1 MKQLLTLSI
10 QKRWLML
17 ALFLLLGFFGYYSW
31 TRLSVEAYPDI
42 ADVTSQIV
50 TQVPGLAAEEVEQQ
64 ITIPLERSLNG
75 LPGMHVMRSKSTFGL
90 SIITMV
96 FEDGVD
102 DYWARQRIQERLSE
116 VTLPYG
122 AQPGLD
128 PLTSP
133 IGEVYRY
140 IIESDNH
147 SLRELTDLQNFVII
161 PRIKQVSG
169 IADVTNFGGI
179 TTQFQVELDPH
190 KLEQYGLSLSEV
202 TETISKNNV
211 SAGGSMLPRGDLS
224 YVIRGIGLVKDLND
238 LGKIVVKTEN
248 GVPVFLNDVGT
259 LKYGNLE
266 RKGILGYTDTKRN
279 YSESVE
285 GIVLLLRGQNPSQVL
300 EGVHQAV
307 DELNNE
313 TLPPGVRIH
322 PFLDRTD
329 LVKTTLNTV
338 SHTLTEGI
346 VLVIIVLIV
355 FLGSWRGALLVAITI
370 PLSLLFAFIL
380 MHFTN
385 IPANLLSLGAIDF
398 GIIVDGAIVM
408 LETILKKRED
418 NPEEELEEKSITK
431 RVIEVAKPIFFST
444 IIIITAYLPLFA
456 FERVEKKLFT
466 PMAFTV
472 GYALLGALA
481 VALLLIPG
489 LAYVIYRRPQKIY
502 HNKWLEKISNA
513 YGKRIEKI
521 MQAPK
526 KVILP
531 VSAVLLTAG
540 ILSYTVGKDFLPEL
554 DEGSIWL
561 QVQLPPGISLAK
573 AKEMSD
579 TLRARTLKHSEVTYM
594 MVQAGRNDDG
604 TDPWTA
610 SHFEV
615 SVGIKP
621 YKEWP
626 SGKTKA
632 DLIKELAADYKDMP
646 GFTVG
651 FSQPMIDGVMDKIS
665 GAHSELVV
673 KVYGD
678 DFKET
683 RRIAENILST
693 LDKIP
698 GSADLA
704 IDQEP
709 PLPQLQIVA
718 DRDKIAQY
726 GLNVSDVADLIEV
739 ALGGKAISQI
749 FIGNKVYD
757 ISCRYT
763 EDSRDTP
770 DKIGNLM
777 LTSASGA
784 KIPLSQVAEVKL
796 STGESTITR
805 EMNKRHLTVKLNL
818 RGRDL
823 SSFLKEAQAKIEKD
837 IKYDHEK
844 YQIKWGG
851 QFENQNRAYSRLA
864 FIVPLALAIMFLLL
878 YGAFGD
884 FKQALVLMSIVPL
897 ALFGG
902 MLALNVR
909 GMSLNVSSV
918 VGFIA
923 LFGVAIQNGVI
934 MISHINDLRK
944 KGHDLKFSVIKGA
957 RDRFRPVL
965 MTATVAVIGLF
976 PASMATGIGSDV
988 QRPLAT
994 VIVYGL
1000 MFSTILTLYVLP
1012 AIYYMA
1018 ERRFEKQNLKSD
1030 ETPA

>member
-1 MKQLLTLSI
+1 MKKLLTISI

-31 TRLSVEAYPDI
+31 TRLSIEAYPDI
-42 ADVTSQIV
+42 ADVTSQVV

-90 SIITMV
+90 SIITIV
-96 FEDGVD
+96 FDDGID
-102 DYWARQRIQERLSE
+102 DYWARQRIQERLTDVE
-116 VTLPYG
+116 LPYG

-140 IIESDNH
+140 IIESNNH
-147 SLRELTDLQNFVII
+147 SLRELTDLQKFVII

-179 TTQFQVELDPH
+179 TTQFQIELDPH
-190 KLEQYGLSLSEV
+190 KLEQYSLSLSEV

-211 SAGGSMLPRGDLS
+211 SAGGSMLPRGNLA
-224 YVIRGIGLVKDLND
+224 YVIRGIGLVKDLDD
-238 LGKIVVKTEN
+238 LGKIVVKTQN

-266 RKGILGYTDTKRN
+266 RKGILGYTDRKRN

-300 EGVHQAV
+300 EGVHEAIE
-307 DELNNE
+307 ELNNE
-313 TLPPGVRIH
+313 TLPPGVKIH

-329 LVKTTLNTV
+329 LVKTTLTTV

-370 PLSLLFAFIL
+370 PLSLLIAFIL
-380 MHFTN
+380 MQFTN

-408 LETILKKRED
+408 LETILKKREE
-418 NPEEELEEKSITK
+418 NSEETLEEKTITQ

-481 VALLLIPG
+481 VALILIPG
-489 LAYVIYRRPQKIY
+489 LAYVIYRKPQKIY
-502 HNKWLEKISNA
+502 HNKWLEKISTA
-513 YGKRIEKI
+513 YGKSIEKI
-521 MQAPK
+521 MQTPK
-526 KVILP
+526 RVIIPIMIVL
-531 VSAVLLTAG
+531 VSAG
-540 ILSYTVGKDFLPEL
+540 ILSYHVGKDFLPEL

-573 AKEMSD
+573 SKEMSD
-579 TLRARTLKHSEVTYM
+579 TLRARTLKHPEITYM

-621 YKEWP
+621 YSEWP
-626 SGKTKA
+626 AGKTKA

-673 KVYGD
+673 KVYGE

-683 RRIAENILST
+683 RRIADNVLST
-693 LDKIP
+693 LNKIP

-709 PLPQLQIVA
+709 PLPQLQIIA
-718 DRDKIAQY
+718 NRDKIAQY
-726 GLNVSDVADLIEV
+726 GLNVADVADLIEV

-818 RGRDL
+818 RGTDL
-823 SSFLKEAQAKIEKD
+823 SSFLKNAQDKIEKE

-884 FKQALVLMSIVPL
+884 FRQALVLMSIVPL

-902 MLALNVR
+902 MLALNIR
-909 GMSLNVSSV
+909 GMSLNVSSA

-944 KGHDLKFSVIKGA
+944 KGYELKQAAIKGA
-957 RDRFRPVL
+957 KDRFRPVL

-976 PASMATGIGSDV
+976 PASLATGIGSDV

-1000 MFSTILTLYVLP
+1000 MFSTILTLFVLP
-1012 AIYYMA
+1012 AIYFMA
-1018 ERRFEKQNLKSD
+1018 EHRNEKQNLESD
-1030 ETPA
+1030 EN

>member
-1 MKQLLTLSI
+1 MKKLLTISI

-31 TRLSVEAYPDI
+31 TRLSIEAYPDI
-42 ADVTSQIV
+42 ADVTSQVV

-96 FEDGVD
+96 FDDGID
-102 DYWARQRIQERLSE
+102 DYWARQRIQERLTD
-116 VTLPYG
+116 VDLPYG

-140 IIESDNH
+140 IIESNNH
-147 SLRELTDLQNFVII
+147 NLRELTDLQKFVII

-179 TTQFQVELDPH
+179 TTQFQIELDPH

-211 SAGGSMLPRGDLS
+211 SAGGSMLPRGNLA

-238 LGKIVVKTEN
+238 LGKIVVKTQN
-248 GVPVFLNDVGT
+248 GVPVFLNDIGT

-266 RKGILGYTDTKRN
+266 RKGVLGYTDRKRN

-300 EGVHQAV
+300 DGVHEAIE
-307 DELNNE
+307 ELNNE
-313 TLPPGVRIH
+313 TLPPGVKIH

-329 LVKTTLNTV
+329 LVKTTLTTV

-346 VLVIIVLIV
+346 VLVIIVLII

-408 LETILKKRED
+408 LETILKKREE
-418 NPEEELEEKSITK
+418 NSEERLEEKTITQ

-489 LAYVIYRRPQKIY
+489 LAYVIYRKPQKIY
-502 HNKWLEKISNA
+502 HNKWLEKIAAA
-513 YGKRIEKI
+513 YGKKIEKI
-521 MQAPK
+521 LQAPK
-526 KVILP
+526 RVIIPIVIVL
-531 VSAVLLTAG
+531 VSSG

-573 AKEMSD
+573 SKEMSD
-579 TLRARTLKHSEVTYM
+579 TLRARTLKHPEITYM
-594 MVQAGRNDDG
+594 MIQAGRNDDG

-615 SVGIKP
+615 SIGIKP
-621 YKEWP
+621 YSEWP
-626 SGKTKA
+626 AGKTKA
-632 DLIKELAADYKDMP
+632 DLIKELAADYKNMP

-673 KVYGD
+673 KVYGE

-693 LDKIP
+693 LNTIP

-709 PLPQLQIVA
+709 PLPQLQIIA

-726 GLNVSDVADLIEV
+726 GLNVADVADLIEV

-763 EDSRDTP
+763 EESRDTP

-818 RGRDL
+818 RGTDL
-823 SSFLKEAQAKIEKD
+823 SSFLKKAQDKIEKD

-844 YQIKWGG
+844 YQVKWGG

-902 MLALNVR
+902 MLALNIR
-909 GMSLNVSSV
+909 GMSLNVSSA

-944 KGHDLKFSVIKGA
+944 KGYELKQAAIKGA
-957 RDRFRPVL
+957 KDRFRPVL

-976 PASMATGIGSDV
+976 PASLATGIGSDV

-1000 MFSTILTLYVLP
+1000 MFSTILTLFVLP
-1012 AIYYMA
+1012 AIYFMA
-1018 ERRFEKQNLKSD
+1018 ERRNEKQNLESD
-1030 ETPA
+1030 EN

>member
-1 MKQLLTLSI
+1 MKKLLTISI

-31 TRLSVEAYPDI
+31 TRLSIEAYPDI
-42 ADVTSQIV
+42 ADVTSQVV

-90 SIITMV
+90 SIITIV
-96 FEDGVD
+96 FDDGID
-102 DYWARQRIQERLSE
+102 DYWARQRIQERLTDVE
-116 VTLPYG
+116 LPYG

-140 IIESDNH
+140 IIESNNH
-147 SLRELTDLQNFVII
+147 SLRELTDLQKFVII

-179 TTQFQVELDPH
+179 TTQFQIELDPH
-190 KLEQYGLSLSEV
+190 KLEQYSLSLSEV

-211 SAGGSMLPRGDLS
+211 SAGGSMLPRGNLA
-224 YVIRGIGLVKDLND
+224 YVIRGIGLVKDLDD
-238 LGKIVVKTEN
+238 LGKIVVKTQN

-266 RKGILGYTDTKRN
+266 RKGILGYTDRKRN

-300 EGVHQAV
+300 EGVHEAIE
-307 DELNNE
+307 ELNNE
-313 TLPPGVRIH
+313 TLPPGVKIH

-329 LVKTTLNTV
+329 LVKTTLTTV

-370 PLSLLFAFIL
+370 PLSLLIAFIL
-380 MHFTN
+380 MQFTD

-408 LETILKKRED
+408 LETILKKREE
-418 NPEEELEEKSITK
+418 NSEETLEEKTITQ

-481 VALLLIPG
+481 VALILIPG
-489 LAYVIYRRPQKIY
+489 LAYVIYRKPQKIY
-502 HNKWLEKISNA
+502 HNKWLEKISTA
-513 YGKRIEKI
+513 YGKSIEKI
-521 MQAPK
+521 MQTPK
-526 KVILP
+526 RVIIPIMIVL
-531 VSAVLLTAG
+531 VSAG
-540 ILSYTVGKDFLPEL
+540 ILSYHVGKDFLPEL

-573 AKEMSD
+573 SKEMSD
-579 TLRARTLKHSEVTYM
+579 TLRARTLKHPEITYM

-621 YKEWP
+621 YSEWP
-626 SGKTKA
+626 AGKTKA

-673 KVYGD
+673 KVYGE

-683 RRIAENILST
+683 RRTADNVLST
-693 LDKIP
+693 LNKIP

-709 PLPQLQIVA
+709 PLPQLQIIA
-718 DRDKIAQY
+718 NRDKIAQY
-726 GLNVSDVADLIEV
+726 GLNVADVADLIEV

-818 RGRDL
+818 RGTDL
-823 SSFLKEAQAKIEKD
+823 SSFLKNAQDKIEKE

-884 FKQALVLMSIVPL
+884 FRQALVLMSIVPL

-902 MLALNVR
+902 MLALNIR
-909 GMSLNVSSV
+909 GMSLNVSSA

-944 KGHDLKFSVIKGA
+944 KGYELKQAAIKGA
-957 RDRFRPVL
+957 KDRFRPVL

-976 PASMATGIGSDV
+976 PASLATGIGSDV

-1000 MFSTILTLYVLP
+1000 MFSTILTLFVLP
-1012 AIYYMA
+1012 AIYFMA
-1018 ERRFEKQNLKSD
+1018 EHRNEKQNLESD
-1030 ETPA
+1030 EN

>member
-1 MKQLLTLSI
+1 
-10 QKRWLML
+10 ML

-31 TRLSVEAYPDI
+31 TKLSVEAYPDI
-42 ADVTSQIV
+42 ADVTSQVV

-64 ITIPLERSLNG
+64 ITIPLERALNG

-90 SIITMV
+90 SMITMV
-96 FEDGVD
+96 FDDGID
-102 DYWARQRIQERLSE
+102 DYWARQRIQERLTD

-140 IIESDNH
+140 IIESNNH
-147 SLRELTDLQNFVII
+147 SLRELTDLQKFVII

-211 SAGGSMLPRGDLS
+211 SAGGSMLPRGNLA
-224 YVIRGIGLVKDLND
+224 YVIRGIGLVKDLTD

-266 RKGILGYTDTKRN
+266 RKGILGYTDRKRN
-279 YSESVE
+279 YPESVE
-285 GIVLLLRGQNPSQVL
+285 GIVLLLRGQNPSEVL
-300 EGVHQAV
+300 EGVHQAI

-313 TLPPGVRIH
+313 TLPPGVKIH

-329 LVKTTLNTV
+329 LVSTTLHTV

-408 LETILKKRED
+408 LETILKKREE
-418 NPEEELEEKSITK
+418 NPEESLEEKTITQ

-489 LAYVIYRRPQKIY
+489 LAYVIYRKPQKIY
-502 HNKWLEKISNA
+502 HNKWLEKISEA

-521 MQAPK
+521 MQTPK
-526 KVILP
+526 KVMIP
-531 VSAVLLTAG
+531 VTIVLLSAG
-540 ILSYTVGKDFLPEL
+540 VLSYTVGKDFLPEL

-579 TLRARTLKHSEVTYM
+579 TLRARTLKHSEITYM

-621 YKEWP
+621 YDQWP

-632 DLIKELAADYKDMP
+632 DLIKELAADYKEMP

-673 KVYGD
+673 KVYGE

-683 RRIAENILST
+683 RRIAENVLST
-693 LDKIP
+693 LNKIQ

-709 PLPQLQIVA
+709 PLPQLQIIA

-726 GLNVSDVADLIEV
+726 GLNVADVADLIEV

-818 RGRDL
+818 RGTDL
-823 SSFLKEAQAKIEKD
+823 SSFLKKAQDKIETD

-902 MLALNVR
+902 MLALNIR
-909 GMSLNVSSV
+909 GMSLNVSSA

-944 KGHDLKFSVIKGA
+944 KGYELKLAVTKGA

-976 PASMATGIGSDV
+976 PASLATGIGSDV

-1000 MFSTILTLYVLP
+1000 MFSTILTLFVLP
-1012 AIYYMA
+1012 AIYFMA
-1018 ERRFEKQNLKSD
+1018 ERRNEKQNLESD
-1030 ETPA
+1030 EALTY

>member
-1 MKQLLTLSI
+1 MKKLLTISI

-31 TRLSVEAYPDI
+31 TRLSIEAYPDI
-42 ADVTSQIV
+42 ADVTSQVV

-90 SIITMV
+90 SIITIV
-96 FEDGVD
+96 FDDGID
-102 DYWARQRIQERLSE
+102 DYWARQRIQERLTDVE
-116 VTLPYG
+116 LPYG

-140 IIESDNH
+140 IIESNNH
-147 SLRELTDLQNFVII
+147 SLRELTDLQKFVII

-179 TTQFQVELDPH
+179 TTQFQIELDPH

-211 SAGGSMLPRGDLS
+211 SAGGSMLPRGNLA
-224 YVIRGIGLVKDLND
+224 YVIRGIGLVKDLDD
-238 LGKIVVKTEN
+238 LGKIVVKTQN
-248 GVPVFLNDVGT
+248 GVPVFLNDVGI

-266 RKGILGYTDTKRN
+266 RKGILGYTDRNRN

-300 EGVHQAV
+300 EGVHEAIE
-307 DELNNE
+307 ELNNE
-313 TLPPGVRIH
+313 TLPPGVKIH

-329 LVKTTLNTV
+329 LVKTTLTTV

-370 PLSLLFAFIL
+370 PLSLLIAFIL
-380 MHFTN
+380 MQFTD

-408 LETILKKRED
+408 LETILKKREE
-418 NPEEELEEKSITK
+418 NSEETLEEKTITQ

-489 LAYVIYRRPQKIY
+489 LAYVIYRKPQKIY
-502 HNKWLEKISNA
+502 HNKWLEKLSTA
-513 YGKRIEKI
+513 YGKSIEKI
-521 MQAPK
+521 MQTPK
-526 KVILP
+526 KVIIPIMIVL
-531 VSAVLLTAG
+531 VSAG
-540 ILSYTVGKDFLPEL
+540 ILSWHVGKDFLPEL

-573 AKEMSD
+573 SKEMSD
-579 TLRARTLKHSEVTYM
+579 TLRARTLKHPEITYM

-621 YKEWP
+621 YSEWP
-626 SGKTKA
+626 AGKTKA

-673 KVYGD
+673 KVYGE

-683 RRIAENILST
+683 RRIADNVLST
-693 LDKIP
+693 LNKIP

-709 PLPQLQIVA
+709 PLPQLQIIA
-718 DRDKIAQY
+718 NRDKIAQY
-726 GLNVSDVADLIEV
+726 GLNVADVADLIEV

-818 RGRDL
+818 RGTDL
-823 SSFLKEAQAKIEKD
+823 SSFLKNAQDKIEKE
-837 IKYDHEK
+837 IQYDHEK

-884 FKQALVLMSIVPL
+884 FRQALVLMSIVPL

-902 MLALNVR
+902 MLALNIR
-909 GMSLNVSSV
+909 GMSLNVSSA

-944 KGHDLKFSVIKGA
+944 KGYELKNAAIKGA
-957 RDRFRPVL
+957 KDRFRPVL

-976 PASMATGIGSDV
+976 PASLATGIGSDV

-1000 MFSTILTLYVLP
+1000 MFSTILTLFVLP
-1012 AIYYMA
+1012 AIYFMA
-1018 ERRFEKQNLKSD
+1018 ERRSEKQNLESD
-1030 ETPA
+1030 EN